1 MENGSLHGV
10 IGGNRNPVFN
20 STDSALAFKPPPR
33 SDRIIR
39 FKHLPAEESW
49 NPDGDV
55 WLA

>member
-1 MENGSLHGV
+1 MENSGLHRV

-33 SDRIIR
+33 RDRIIWV
-39 FKHLPAEESW
+39 KHLPAEEPR